1 MSTAISNGYARLIQS
16 QPKIGDRAQLRT
28 NDAGQLGAVTR
39 SGFGRM
45 VSAIFR
51 NATDREHNVAAARSY
66 LDHVRDTQGVDAMV
80 FAEGQLN
87 RRIDLG
93 KPVSMRK
100 IREIESKWQGAGAQ
114 LHLNKDQLRIG
125 NELGGGAQSKVYL
138 ARYEGE
144 QSTLVGVLKPVKQ
157 EASALILLS
166 RDESYTNDYAANPA
180 AASTQ
185 VIERNLATCRLAE
198 QIGCRVAAGSYA
210 AEMPDGQLALFMER
224 VHGVEAKTIEAP
236 IDGAD
241 LRKGLVG
248 LQLLDLLSAQVDR
261 NLSNIMLKTEG
272 GRHLPVAIDHDTSFV
287 TARSA
292 SELSGLLN
300 AGTASL
306 SLPTVVDTAMR
317 DRVLA
322 MTRDDLTTIMGPLAD
337 SAERLDAAESRLT
350 EMQIHLRAGPPA
362 VLVIEPDGWDAAAV
376 KDRLAADP
384 GNYWHFLTLAPRAED

>member
-1 MSTAISNGYARLIQS
+1 MNTAISNGYARLIQS
-16 QPKIGDRAQLRT
+16 QPQISDRAQLRT
-28 NDAGQLGAVTR
+28 NDAGQLGSVTR

-51 NATDREHNVAAARSY
+51 KAADQEHNVAAARSY
-66 LDHVRDTQGVDAMV
+66 LEHVRDTHGVDAMV
-80 FAEGQLN
+80 FAEGQLS
-87 RRIDLG
+87 RRLDQG

-100 IREIESKWQGAGAQ
+100 IREIESKWQRASGQ

-144 QSTLVGVLKPVKQ
+144 QGTLVGVLKPVARG
-157 EASALILLS
+157 ASAGILVKDDQYLA
-166 RDESYTNDYAANPA
+166 DFEANQA
-180 AASTQ
+180 TASTQ

-198 QIGCRVAAGSYA
+198 QIGCRVAAGSFA
-210 AEMPDGQLALFMER
+210 AEMPDGTPALFMER
-224 VHGVEAKTIEAP
+224 VHGHEARAIKAP
-236 IDGAD
+236 IDSAD

-261 NLSNIMLKTEG
+261 NRSNIMLKTEG

-300 AGTASL
+300 HDTVGL
-306 SLPTVVDTAMR
+306 SLPTVVDTSMR

-322 MTRDDLTTIMGPLAD
+322 MTRNDLTTIMGPLAD
-337 SAERLDAAESRLT
+337 SAKRLEAAVSRLT
-350 EMQIHLRAGPPA
+350 EMQDHLRAGPPA
-362 VLVIEPDGWDAAAV
+362 GLVVEPDGWDSAAV

-384 GNYWHFLTLAPRAED
+384 GNYWHFLTQVARGGD